1 MRREDGSTGEANFVN
16 LDELRQR
23 LDVIDERLVTLL
35 SQRARVIRQ
44 VADFKWQHNLPV
56 YIPER
61 EAAIIARLRA
71 TNPGPLSGDAIERIY
86 RVLME
91 EMRNFEH
98 EHIVSTEGGDSS
110 LGIEE

>member
-1 MRREDGSTGEANFVN
+1 MN

-23 LDVIDERLVTLL
+23 LDAIDERLVALL
-35 SQRARVIRQ
+35 SQRAEVVRQ
-44 VADFKWQHNLPV
+44 VADFKWQHHLPV

-71 TNPGPLSGDAIERIY
+71 TNPGPLSSDAIERIY

-98 EHIVSTEGGDSS
+98 EQIVPSPEGGEDSP
-110 LGIEE
+110 GKAE